1 MANLWIRGIDQT
13 LYDALIR
20 EAEANG
26 RSVEEE
32 QRAILEGALQKV
44 YNRQFVRA
52 LMSIPD
58 VGEDADFERVNDRR
72 EAPVVFD

>member
-1 MANLWIRGIDQT
+1 MANLWIRGVDQT

-26 RSVEEE
+26 RSVEDE

-58 VGEDADFERVNDRR
+58 VGEDSDFERVNDRR

>member
-1 MANLWIRGIDQT
+1 MANLWIRGVDQT

-32 QRAILEGALQKV
+32 Q
-44 YNRQFVRA
+44 RA